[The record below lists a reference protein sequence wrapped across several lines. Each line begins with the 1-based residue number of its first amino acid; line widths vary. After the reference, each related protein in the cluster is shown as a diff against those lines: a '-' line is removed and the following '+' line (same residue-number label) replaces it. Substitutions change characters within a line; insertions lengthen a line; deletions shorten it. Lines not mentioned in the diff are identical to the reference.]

1 MPGMLRTRGEHTSV
15 WNMAWHGNSPI
26 LDIPFT
32 AKIVRR
38 TNDHVD
44 RKLAEMIEIA
54 ETSPLI
60 NTDGGLRLLPTIRKR
75 SLAKRTHAQKL

>member
-32 AKIVRR
+32 AKIVR
-38 TNDHVD
+38 TNDHG
-44 RKLAEMIEIA
+44 LAEAIEIA
-54 ETSPLI
+54 KTSPLM
-60 NTDGGLRLLPTIRKR
+60 NTDSGWRLLPTIRKSTAR
-75 SLAKRTHAQKL
+75 K